1 MLLDGKVAVVTGG
14 ARGLGRHITARFVA
28 EGAQVVCA
36 GRDALVAKS
45 AFGDVD
51 RVVFHPVDVRDE
63 DSVDALFSFVRGE
76 YGRLDVLVANAGVSR
91 PGPVT
96 ELSTQSWA
104 EVFETNLTGV
114 FLCLRAAAGLLGP
127 GGRIITLSSVLGA
140 NAVAGGSAYCAS
152 KAAVE
157 MLTKVSALE
166 LAEAGIT
173 VNCLSPGFIDEGM
186 GKNLAANEAVW
197 SKFRPKLAG
206 GRMGTAAEIAEAAVF
221 LASSRSSYVNGHVLE
236 VNGGI
241 RW

>member
-1 MLLDGKVAVVTGG
+1 TPLFAAVG
-14 ARGLGRHITARFVA
+14 ALVLWG
-28 EGAQVVCA
+28 
-36 GRDALVAKS
+36 GRDALFAIS
-45 AFGDVD
+45 ALGDVPGVGSP
-51 RVVFHPVDVRDE
+51 RVDVRDE